1 MNKKNIGSDFNDFL
15 RDQGIYD
22 EVHALALKE
31 VFAAELRDA
40 MESAGLTEQAL
51 AARMGSKGRNT
62 VRRLLD
68 PKNKSA
74 TLMVMVQAAHA
85 AGLEMRLRFKKARNK
100 RPRSFAHVARNADA
114 NPRARARPARQ
125 RPAHRSSRSTGL
137 GFATP
142 AGARRR
148 RASTSSTPTMY
159 RRPPGPPPRPSRQGR
174 S

>member
-15 RDQGIYD
+15 RDEGVYD
-22 EVHALALKE
+22 EVHATALKE

-68 PKNKSA
+68 PKNRSA

-85 AGLEMRLRFKKARNK
+85 AGLEMGLSFKRARTR
-100 RPRSFAHVARNADA
+100 RPRRSYARAAGKAEVNAEA
-114 NPRARARPARQ
+114 RARARPARQ
-125 RPAHRSSRSTGL
+125 RPAHRL
-137 GFATP
+137 AL
-142 AGARRR
+142 
-148 RASTSSTPTMY
+148 
-159 RRPPGPPPRPSRQGR
+159 GR
-174 S
+174 SNRPR

>member
-85 AGLEMRLRFKKARNK
+85 AGLEMGLRFKKARNTGA
-100 RPRSFAHVARNADA
+100 RSFAHAAGSAAANA
-114 NPRARARPARQ
+114 NPQARARPARQ

-137 GFATP
+137 EFAAP
-142 AGARRR
+142 ADDRRR
-148 RASTSSTPTMY
+148 RASTSPA
-159 RRPPGPPPRPSRQGR
+159 RARQR
-174 S
+174 AVAVIKPAANAI

>member
-15 RDQGIYD
+15 RDEDIYD
-22 EVHALALKE
+22 EIHAAALKE
-31 VFAAELRDA
+31 VFAAELRGA

-85 AGLEMRLRFKKARNK
+85 AGLEMGLSFKKARNT
-100 RPRSFAHVARNADA
+100 RPRRSFARSLGNVGANADT
-114 NPRARARPARQ
+114 RARARPTRQ
-125 RPAHRSSRSTGL
+125 RRPAHQSSRSTG
-137 GFATP
+137 P
-142 AGARRR
+142 AARADARARPRR
-148 RASTSSTPTMY
+148 
-159 RRPPGPPPRPSRQGR
+159 
-174 S
+174 

>member
-15 RDQGIYD
+15 RAEGIYD
-22 EVHALALKE
+22 EVHAAALKE

-40 MESAGLTEQAL
+40 MAAAGLTEQAL

-85 AGLEMRLRFKKARNK
+85 AGLEMGLSFKKAGKSKPTR
-100 RPRSFAHVARNADA
+100 RLIATPTG
-114 NPRARARPARQ
+114 
-125 RPAHRSSRSTGL
+125 SSRTG
-137 GFATP
+137 
-142 AGARRR
+142 R
-148 RASTSSTPTMY
+148 
-159 RRPPGPPPRPSRQGR
+159 
-174 S
+174 

>member
-15 RDQGIYD
+15 RDEGIYD
-22 EVHALALKE
+22 EIHAAALKE
-31 VFAAELRDA
+31 VFAAELRGA

-85 AGLEMRLRFKKARNK
+85 VGLEMGLSFKKARNT
-100 RPRSFAHVARNADA
+100 RPRRTFARALGNAGTNADA
-114 NPRARARPARQ
+114 RVRPARQ
-125 RPAHRSSRSTGL
+125 RRPAHRSSRSTGP
-137 GFATP
+137 AAR
-142 AGARRR
+142 AGARARPRR
-148 RASTSSTPTMY
+148 
-159 RRPPGPPPRPSRQGR
+159 
-174 S
+174 

>member
-15 RDQGIYD
+15 RDEGVYD
-22 EVHALALKE
+22 EVHAAALKE
-31 VFAAELRDA
+31 VFAAELRGA

-85 AGLEMRLRFKKARNK
+85 AGLEMGLSFKKARNT
-100 RPRSFAHVARNADA
+100 RPRRSFTRATGNAGVNNTDT
-114 NPRARARPARQ
+114 RDRARPARQ
-125 RPAHRSSRSTGL
+125 RSAHRSSRSTGPI
-137 GFATP
+137 A
-142 AGARRR
+142 
-148 RASTSSTPTMY
+148 
-159 RRPPGPPPRPSRQGR
+159 PR
-174 S
+174 

>member
-15 RDQGIYD
+15 RDEGIYD
-22 EVHALALKE
+22 EIHATALKE
-31 VFAAELRDA
+31 VFAAELRGA

-85 AGLEMRLRFKKARNK
+85 AGLEMGLSFKKARNT
-100 RPRSFAHVARNADA
+100 RPRHSFARAAANAGVNADA
-114 NPRARARPARQ
+114 RARARPAHQ
-125 RPAHRSSRSTGL
+125 RPARRSSHSTGPIARAELAL
-137 GFATP
+137 GR
-142 AGARRR
+142 AGARARPRR
-148 RASTSSTPTMY
+148 
-159 RRPPGPPPRPSRQGR
+159 
-174 S
+174 